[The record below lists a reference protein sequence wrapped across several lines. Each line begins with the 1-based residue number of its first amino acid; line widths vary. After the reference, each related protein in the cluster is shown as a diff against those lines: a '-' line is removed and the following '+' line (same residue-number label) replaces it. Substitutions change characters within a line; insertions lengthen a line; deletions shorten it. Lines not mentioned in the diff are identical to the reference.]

1 MYPLIITFKKQK
13 KIIPIYYMDI
23 SLQSLIFFIIITIV
37 YFIFPSIGKPQLTL
51 ADLET
56 DASKAD
62 FYTRNMKSLGF
73 YLGIVVITQFFLN
86 IGYLMAKCGGALD
99 KNIGAAALFTFIP
112 WILIFGMMLAALII
126 FPGFKTAFS
135 DVIGYFVVAGG
146 ANDIFGSI
154 LIGTDLNELI
164 NKSENE
170 QRKTELTQAAEAII
184 KICGNKSILIN
195 QMNPENFLQIWNT
208 LKPLMIDGLDPT
220 VLAEKKTDLLNL
232 VVLKDN
238 IGEAFWYVYTAI
250 LISSIVYYNLA
261 TRGCVK
267 SVEQIKSEHDS
278 YIQQQEEAIEQ
289 AKLNNSTTY
298 ITS

>member
-1 MYPLIITFKKQK
+1 
-13 KIIPIYYMDI
+13 MDI
-23 SLQSLIFFIIITIV
+23 SLQSLLFFIIITIL
-37 YFIFPSIGKPQLTL
+37 YFAVPSIGKPQLTL

-56 DASKAD
+56 DASKAV
-62 FYTRNMKSLGF
+62 FYTKNMKSLAF
-73 YLGIVVITQFFLN
+73 YLGVVVVSQLFLN
-86 IGYLMAKCGGALD
+86 IGYLMSKCGGSLD

-112 WILIFGMMLAALII
+112 WILIFGVLLAVLII
-126 FPGFKTAFS
+126 FPGFKSAFS
-135 DVIGYFVVAGG
+135 DVIGYYVVSGG
-146 ANDIFGSI
+146 ANDIFSSI
-154 LIGTDLNELI
+154 LIGTDLNEMI

-170 QRKTELTQAAEAII
+170 QRKKELTQAAEAIV

-195 QMNPENFLQIWNT
+195 QMNPDNFLQIWNT
-208 LKPLMIDGLDPT
+208 LKPLMIEGLDPA
-220 VLAEKKTDLLNL
+220 VLGEKQTELLNL

-238 IGEAFWYVYTAI
+238 IGEAFWYIYTSI

-267 SVEQIKSEHDS
+267 SVDQIKSEHDA
-278 YIQQQEEAIEQ
+278 YIQQQEEAAEQ